1 MKYNVG
7 QTVKIKTREEL
18 EKITSVNEEMLQYA
32 DKTAIIVSVISNIGG
47 LYKINIDCSKYY
59 WEKNCFTKTES

>member
-1 MKYNVG
+1 MGYKAG
-7 QTVKIKTREEL
+7 QKVKIKPREEL

-32 DKTAIIVSVISNIGG
+32 NKTTIIVSVISDIYG

-59 WEKNCFTKTES
+59 WQKDCFTK